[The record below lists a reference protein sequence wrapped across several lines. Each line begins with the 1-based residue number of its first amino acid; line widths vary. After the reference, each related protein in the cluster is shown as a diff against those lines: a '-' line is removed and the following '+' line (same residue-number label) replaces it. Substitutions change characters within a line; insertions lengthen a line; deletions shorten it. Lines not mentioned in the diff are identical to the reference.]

1 MLASA
6 AAEELGG
13 QRGGGGSLVGN
24 VPSPCLFYGCV
35 SVFGILHGHREM
47 SGPYTLFPNPAE
59 DSLALSVTGSQSNFW
74 KLSAIVFPTVS
85 SYPFSLIPF
94 WNLPAA
100 ASLKLP
106 FLFIVLLG
114 YILDNF
120 GASSFP

>member
-1 MLASA
+1 M
-6 AAEELGG
+6 
-13 QRGGGGSLVGN
+13 V
-24 VPSPCLFYGCV
+24 V
-35 SVFGILHGHREM
+35 SVFGVLHGHCEM
-47 SGPYTLFPNPAE
+47 SGPYTLFSNPAE

-85 SYPFSLIPF
+85 SYPFSLIPS